1 MKKAIMSLMVATG
14 FLLGG
19 TYTTDQSRSHVGER
33 ATVCGVVTGGYYAR
47 STRGKPTFLNLD
59 GRYPQHKFTILIWGK
74 YRHLFKAPE
83 IRYNGQKVCVN
94 GVIGLH
100 KGVPEMEIRYRGTLR

>member
-1 MKKAIMSLMVATG
+1 MKKVIMSLVVATG

-47 STRGKPTFLNLD
+47 STKGKPTFLNLD

-83 IRYNGQKVCVN
+83 IRYNGQRVCVN
-94 GVIGLH
+94 GVIELH
-100 KGVPEMEIRYRGTLR
+100 KGVSEMEIEGREAIK